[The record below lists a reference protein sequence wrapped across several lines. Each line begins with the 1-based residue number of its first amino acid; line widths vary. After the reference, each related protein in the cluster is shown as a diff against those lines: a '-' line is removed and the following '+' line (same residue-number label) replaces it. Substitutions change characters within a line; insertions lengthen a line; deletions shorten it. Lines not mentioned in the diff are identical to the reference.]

1 MPAGRLSMRKIHEI
15 LRLKFGQGLSNRD
28 VARSTSVS
36 RSTVA
41 DYLLRAKAADLSWPL
56 PEGMDEATLEQRLFP
71 SATGER
77 QRELAVPEWSEVHRE
92 LRRKGMTLALLWYEY
107 KEQHPD
113 GCQYSWFCQQ
123 YERWRGTI
131 DPVMRQEHRAGEK
144 LFVDYAGQTME
155 IIDPGTGEV
164 KKAEIFVAT
173 LGASNLIYCEA
184 TWSQGLPDW
193 IGSHVRTF
201 AFLGGVPEVVVPD
214 NLKSGVSKTCRY
226 EPDINPSYQDMAD
239 QYGVAVLPARVRAPR
254 DKAKVETAV
263 QIVERQIL
271 ARLRNHRFFSLSE
284 LNQEIRRLLSELN
297 TKPFQKLPGSR
308 QSLFDSLDKPALRPL
323 PAIPYEFAQWKK
335 ATVHID
341 YHLEVDGHYY
351 SVPCRLIKK
360 QLDVRMTAT
369 IIECFDRGKRV
380 ASHQRSMAKG
390 RHTTVSE
397 HMPPQHRL
405 YQQWTPE
412 RFIRWATQIG
422 PQTAQLTE
430 KILAARIHP
439 QQAYRTL
446 MGILRLGKSYGEQ
459 RLEAACGRALAIDA
473 LSFRSV
479 DSILKNGLDTASPT
493 AENTPSTPVVHGN
506 IRGPHYYHPTVQ

>member
-1 MPAGRLSMRKIHEI
+1 M
-15 LRLKFGQGLSNRD
+15 
-28 VARSTSVS
+28 
-36 RSTVA
+36 
-41 DYLLRAKAADLSWPL
+41 
-56 PEGMDEATLEQRLFP
+56 
-71 SATGER
+71 
-77 QRELAVPEWSEVHRE
+77 
-92 LRRKGMTLALLWYEY
+92 
-107 KEQHPD
+107 
-113 GCQYSWFCQQ
+113 
-123 YERWRGTI
+123 
-131 DPVMRQEHRAGEK
+131 
-144 LFVDYAGQTME
+144 
-155 IIDPGTGEV
+155 
-164 KKAEIFVAT
+164 
-173 LGASNLIYCEA
+173 
-184 TWSQGLPDW
+184 
-193 IGSHVRTF
+193 
-201 AFLGGVPEVVVPD
+201 
-214 NLKSGVSKTCRY
+214 SKTCRY

-297 TKPFQKLPGSR
+297 NKPFQKLPGSR

-397 HMPPQHRL
+397 HMPPQHRQ

-479 DSILKNGLDTASPT
+479 DSILKNGLDTTSPT

>member
-1 MPAGRLSMRKIHEI
+1 MPAERLSMRKIHEI

-41 DYLLRAKAADLSWPL
+41 DYLLRAKAANLSWPL
-56 PEGMDEATLEQRLFP
+56 PLGLDEAGIEHLLFP
-71 SATGER
+71 SAR
-77 QRELAVPEWSEVHRE
+77 QEAPRNRVVPDWVEVHRE
-92 LRRKGMTLALLWYEY
+92 LRHKGMTLALLWYEH
-107 KEQHPD
+107 KEKHPD

-201 AFLGGVPEVVVPD
+201 AFLGGVPEVVVLD

-239 QYGVAVLPARVRAPR
+239 QYGVAVLPARVRVPR

-297 TKPFQKLPGSR
+297 NKPFQKLPGSR

-397 HMPPQHRL
+397 HMPPQHRQ

-479 DSILKNGLDTASPT
+479 DSILKNGLDTTSP
-493 AENTPSTPVVHGN
+493 APENTPSTPVVHGN

>member
-1 MPAGRLSMRKIHEI
+1 
-15 LRLKFGQGLSNRD
+15 
-28 VARSTSVS
+28 
-36 RSTVA
+36 
-41 DYLLRAKAADLSWPL
+41 
-56 PEGMDEATLEQRLFP
+56 
-71 SATGER
+71 
-77 QRELAVPEWSEVHRE
+77 
-92 LRRKGMTLALLWYEY
+92 
-107 KEQHPD
+107 
-113 GCQYSWFCQQ
+113 
-123 YERWRGTI
+123 
-131 DPVMRQEHRAGEK
+131 MRQEHRAGEK

-297 TKPFQKLPGSR
+297 QKPFQKLPGSR

-380 ASHQRSMAKG
+380 ASHQRSLAKG

-412 RFIRWATQIG
+412 RFMPIPVKSATHSSRSRPPVPVI
-422 PQTAQLTE
+422 PA
-430 KILAARIHP
+430 
-439 QQAYRTL
+439 TL
-446 MGILRLGKSYGEQ
+446 VG
-459 RLEAACGRALAIDA
+459 A
-473 LSFRSV
+473 
-479 DSILKNGLDTASPT
+479 
-493 AENTPSTPVVHGN
+493 
-506 IRGPHYYHPTVQ
+506 